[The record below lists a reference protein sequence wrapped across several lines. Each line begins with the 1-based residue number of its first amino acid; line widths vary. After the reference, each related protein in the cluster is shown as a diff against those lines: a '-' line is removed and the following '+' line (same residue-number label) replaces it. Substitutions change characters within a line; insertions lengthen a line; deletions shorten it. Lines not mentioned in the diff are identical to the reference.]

1 MKSNRLPLTIFL
13 LAVVPLNVLADSEI
27 YNSRLISAC
36 RNSPGFKIM
45 SYVHIK
51 KCLMYIDQRMQYMKA
66 QEYCENFENPAFI
79 ATFKNAYEFQLVN
92 YFFFYANLSKEYY
105 AAVWVGLDRLQDKR
119 YYRWIDDGTPYADFN
134 TDLSQ
139 DNFSYDCTLL
149 ISSTMIMHPMLCNA
163 NFQFFC
169 EVR

>member
-1 MKSNRLPLTIFL
+1 MPVFLQLVLLTETPLVRSGLCFCNHKDIGDLTI
-13 LAVVPLNVLADSEI
+13 ALNVLADSEI

-66 QEYCENFENPAFI
+66 QEYCENFA
-79 ATFKNAYEFQLVN
+79 
-92 YFFFYANLSKEYY
+92 
-105 AAVWVGLDRLQDKR
+105 
-119 YYRWIDDGTPYADFN
+119 
-134 TDLSQ
+134 
-139 DNFSYDCTLL
+139 YDCTLL